1 MRTFLCNLM
10 NSPVNRPRG
19 ARLYGANSFLCATKR
34 RPQKP
39 KQRTVGTPVP
49 TNVRQIRTPNR
60 RRQRSR
66 LAGRRGERWE
76 RRRWRMKRLERVA
89 VVEMERSDERAFHFG
104 YHNRTAGPYGL
115 EGILNF
121 ANRNLPCIIF
131 CSVKREDTVLPYEFV
146 ILLYRAYRNY
156 RCKND
161 GFIKIG

>member
-1 MRTFLCNLM
+1 MPSPFGSAQSGIGGRKRIEKDTLSLFLGFR
-10 NSPVNRPRG
+10 SRR
-19 ARLYGANSFLCATKR
+19 ARLYGAKSFLCATDR
-34 RPQKP
+34 RLIKPQP
-39 KQRTVGTPVP
+39 
-49 TNVRQIRTPNR
+49 
-60 RRQRSR
+60 
-66 LAGRRGERWE
+66 AGRRGERWE
-76 RRRWRMKRLERVA
+76 RRRGRMKRLERVA

-104 YHNRTAGPYGL
+104 YHNRTVGPYGL
-115 EGILNF
+115 VQISNF